1 MDILVP
7 ILIIAV
13 LIFLNGVFV
22 ATEFS
27 IVVAPQTRLTQLAE
41 RGNRSA
47 RQVLNVMLDPVLK
60 NRYIATAQVGIT
72 VVSLGLGAYGE
83 HILADWIFHALGGIS
98 EALAHTIA
106 TVASVSFLTYLHVVI
121 GEMIPKTLALQS
133 SEKTVL
139 SLIRP
144 MQIVGTLFFPVVWL
158 LNKIGDAIVYA
169 IGITPPEDDDRMF
182 SADELEYIVDES
194 FESGVIEESEHLFIE
209 NIFDLQERIVQQV
222 MTPRTRITGISI
234 NAKESEIFNRVCET
248 RKSRYPIYD
257 QNLDEIV
264 GILHVKDFARHWAH
278 QNGASFELKRFLHDA
293 TFVPETLRLSNLLV
307 QFRTEQL
314 QMAIVVDEYGGTAGI
329 VTIED
334 LIEEVVGEI
343 QDEFDNEILPI
354 EVLEENKILRV
365 RGDLLLDE
373 LNQLYDLE
381 LEIDDIYTVG
391 GLVMKLLGRIP
402 APADTVT
409 QNGLQ
414 FRVESTERL
423 AVQSV
428 LIYLPDDD
436 GKKEEQ

>member
-1 MDILVP
+1 
-7 ILIIAV
+7 
-13 LIFLNGVFV
+13 
-22 ATEFS
+22 
-27 IVVAPQTRLTQLAE
+27 
-41 RGNRSA
+41 
-47 RQVLNVMLDPVLK
+47 
-60 NRYIATAQVGIT
+60 
-72 VVSLGLGAYGE
+72 
-83 HILADWIFHALGGIS
+83 
-98 EALAHTIA
+98 
-106 TVASVSFLTYLHVVI
+106 
-121 GEMIPKTLALQS
+121 
-133 SEKTVL
+133 
-139 SLIRP
+139 
-144 MQIVGTLFFPVVWL
+144 
-158 LNKIGDAIVYA
+158 
-169 IGITPPEDDDRMF
+169 
-182 SADELEYIVDES
+182 
-194 FESGVIEESEHLFIE
+194 
-209 NIFDLQERIVQQV
+209 
-222 MTPRTRITGISI
+222 
-234 NAKESEIFNRVCET
+234 
-248 RKSRYPIYD
+248 
-257 QNLDEIV
+257 
-264 GILHVKDFARHWAH
+264 
-278 QNGASFELKRFLHDA
+278 
-293 TFVPETLRLSNLLV
+293 
-307 QFRTEQL
+307 
-314 QMAIVVDEYGGTAGI
+314 MAIVVDEYGGTAGI